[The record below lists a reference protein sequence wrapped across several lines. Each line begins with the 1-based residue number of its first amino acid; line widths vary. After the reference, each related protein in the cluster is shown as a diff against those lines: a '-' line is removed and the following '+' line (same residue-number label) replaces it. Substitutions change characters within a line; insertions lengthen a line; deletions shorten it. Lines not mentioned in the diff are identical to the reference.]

1 MKRNSTRRKWML
13 WTKESTWTA
22 SLWPRQLPVCKAKL
36 KMHSQHLKC
45 HPLRRTEPSSGLRQ
59 VCEYFFWST
68 CLHHSLVE
76 TLCSL
81 DASRRSAVQQCVC
94 LGGLSIKH
102 SHQGA
107 PPVCAGS
114 SMHIKQTPPTGVCTN
129 TLCVVLQWIRQRM
142 QDTVRRFH
150 LHNTKG
156 NVALCYN
163 QICAYSF

>member
-114 SMHIKQTPPTGVCTN
+114 SMQGAACILNKHPPPHWSVYKYTVCRAS
-129 TLCVVLQWIRQRM
+129 VDQ
-142 QDTVRRFH
+142 
-150 LHNTKG
+150 
-156 NVALCYN
+156 A
-163 QICAYSF
+163 AYAGHGEKISSP